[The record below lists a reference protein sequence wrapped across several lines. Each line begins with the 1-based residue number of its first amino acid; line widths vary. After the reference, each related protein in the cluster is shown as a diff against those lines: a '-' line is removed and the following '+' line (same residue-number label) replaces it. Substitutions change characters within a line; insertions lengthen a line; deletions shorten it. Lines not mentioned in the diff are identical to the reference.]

1 MLGVFVAVVEGF
13 VGSFARCC
21 FVDDVCKIGCKV
33 LSEGGFG
40 VTIGAGRSGV
50 FVIPPD
56 DVGGNVEV
64 IDEEGVFVSLLLFSS
79 NSEVPDKGSGLTQCE
94 VVLSCSVVELPLSC
108 GSRGGIAAV
117 AGEDIDKEGEKL
129 ISRRSERELLL
140 EAFVVLLGFESG
152 CCCGF
157 CDCIALRRELPL
169 DGGGATSCPGL
180 GRGTELAI
188 FTDEPPPLEG
198 GARRVDDAL
207 GFSIPGGGFNG
218 SKLAAPIRPGGKDFD
233 LSAIETEAV
242 GAAGV
247 GTIIALAGC

>member
-64 IDEEGVFVSLLLFSS
+64 IGEEGVFVSLLLFSS

-94 VVLSCSVVELPLSC
+94 VVLSCSAWNDTKKREVSRI
-108 GSRGGIAAV
+108 RGG
-117 AGEDIDKEGEKL
+117 
-129 ISRRSERELLL
+129 
-140 EAFVVLLGFESG
+140 LGVTPT
-152 CCCGF
+152 
-157 CDCIALRRELPL
+157 RQ
-169 DGGGATSCPGL
+169 
-180 GRGTELAI
+180 
-188 FTDEPPPLEG
+188 
-198 GARRVDDAL
+198 
-207 GFSIPGGGFNG
+207 
-218 SKLAAPIRPGGKDFD
+218 RP
-233 LSAIETEAV
+233 
-242 GAAGV
+242 
-247 GTIIALAGC
+247 